1 MSKYNEYLI
10 EDLSYSIFNI
20 KKLEIYGH
28 RIFEINEVIK
38 KTNNAVKE
46 FLSITKD
53 VDYLIVYY
61 YPTWKDLES
70 NMALCHLVLTEN
82 IKNIDLSDNKI
93 CENIRWNKEYDSFD
107 GFVKEKHHPIIRS
120 LRKLIRC
127 MDFLYKI
134 RRIKSEVWE
143 IWKRSW

>member
-28 RIFEINEVIK
+28 RIFEINEVIR
-38 KTNNAVKE
+38 KTSNAVKE
-46 FLSITKD
+46 FLSINKD
-53 VDYLIVYY
+53 VDYLVVYY

-70 NMALCHLVLTEN
+70 NIALCYLVLNE
-82 IKNIDLSDNKI
+82 NIDLSDNTI
-93 CENIRWNKEYDSFD
+93 CENIRWNEEYNSFD
-107 GFVKEKHHPIIRS
+107 GFLKKSHHSIIGLS
-120 LRKLIRC
+120 RKLIRC

-134 RRIKSEVWE
+134 RRIKNEV
-143 IWKRSW
+143 